1 MNYIV
6 IQQFICLFIL
16 FAVQLVEAF
25 EVMILAVL
33 SAALKCDWGLD
44 EVQMATI
51 TTVATLI
58 TLYSVITYTGYM

>member
-1 MNYIV
+1 M
-6 IQQFICLFIL
+6 L

-33 SAALKCDWGLD
+33 SAALKCDWNLD

-51 TTVATLI
+51 TTVAALI
-58 TLYSVITYTGYM
+58 MLYSVIKKYTGYI